1 MNLREIIDQLNEVY
15 DGEPWFGNSI
25 STYLQ
30 EIEPELLSKH
40 LGTGHS
46 IGQIISHMIAWRE
59 YVIGKLTR
67 VDLKIEVGGEN
78 DWESR
83 QFEAADKTELYSKF
97 KSNKNRLNA
106 LPSEHTDELLGKT
119 VPNTPSPLKS
129 YYAASF
135 STTSIIWVRSICSNL
150 LNNLFLKLI
159 GQILHKYRDALG
171 PDYHAY
177 HNHAQRVY
185 TYATTLLLMRE
196 NKKLAIAAAFHDLD
210 MDI

>member
-59 YVIGKLTR
+59 YVIGKLTG

-97 KSNKNRLNA
+97 KSTQKRLNA
-106 LPSEHTDELLGKT
+106 LLSEHTDELLGKT
-119 VPNTPSPLKS
+119 VPNHTITFEKLLCGIIQHDIYHLGQIYLLKS
-129 YYAASF
+129 S
-135 STTSIIWVRSICSNL
+135 
-150 LNNLFLKLI
+150 K
-159 GQILHKYRDALG
+159 
-171 PDYHAY
+171 
-177 HNHAQRVY
+177 
-185 TYATTLLLMRE
+185 
-196 NKKLAIAAAFHDLD
+196 
-210 MDI
+210 